1 MFNFKLDPLVCYN
14 TLLLLSFNSLI
25 WIPWKSKFELLQ
37 VYKPLSNYAIRNTVL
52 MVEIKHHIFKKIFNQ
67 RIHNMLSMR
76 SVHP

>member
-1 MFNFKLDPLVCYN
+1 
-14 TLLLLSFNSLI
+14 
-25 WIPWKSKFELLQ
+25 
-37 VYKPLSNYAIRNTVL
+37 

>member
-37 VYKPLSNYAIRNTVL
+37 VYKTLSNYTIRNTVL
-52 MVEIKHHIFKKIFNQ
+52 MVTKKSNTIYLKKSSINKFT
-67 RIHNMLSMR
+67 IC
-76 SVHP
+76 